1 MKSELQRLGLTDE
14 EAAVYLACLEINGG
28 PVSVIARKAG
38 VHRVGCYHTIENLLQ
53 KKLLNQYNR
62 NGVKCFA
69 PEPPEKLEELALE
82 KVHLAKSLLPQ
93 LRELVSVSGFRP
105 RIRFYEGM
113 DGIERVFNE
122 SLLVGGG
129 LPGGAP
135 QERSREILGYTNLHQ
150 LLTEIPAFFK
160 EYTRK
165 RFQKGIKSRYLSPNT
180 VESVQAVSPF
190 LPKGYDPNL
199 MEILLVNKQQ
209 FPFENDI
216 LVFGN
221 SVGIVSLD
229 RDELLGL
236 IVESATLAKTMKAV
250 FDLAWLGA
258 TAFVAK

>member
-1 MKSELQRLGLTDE
+1 MIAELERLGLTDE
-14 EAAVYLACLEINGG
+14 EAKIYLTCLEINGG

-38 VHRVGCYHTIENLLQ
+38 VHRVGCYHTLENLLK
-53 KKLLNQYNR
+53 KKLLSQYNR

-69 PEPPEKLEELALE
+69 PEPPEKLEELAFE

-93 LRELVSVSGFRP
+93 LKDLVSASGFRP

-122 SLLVGGG
+122 SLSTNG
-129 LPGGAP
+129 
-135 QERSREILGYTNLHQ
+135 EILAYTNLSK
-150 LLTEIPAFFK
+150 LLCEIPVFFTK
-160 EYTRK
+160 YTKK

-180 VESVQAVSPF
+180 VESVHEIDPF

-199 MEILLVNKQQ
+199 IEILLVNKQQ

-229 RDELLGL
+229 KDELLGL
-236 IVESATLAKTMKAV
+236 IVESPTLAKTMKAV